1 MIDSDEEKPTQ
12 PKPTSAK
19 MTAIKQVAAKA
30 PPAPTSLVTKAPPL
44 AQDPAAEL
52 AALKA
57 KLADME
63 LQLAFAKVQKPTGS
77 PLSQKP
83 MFTPQVSKDSLQA
96 SGSESGGKKGE
107 PEATPEPVGSEPE
120 AANCEPGEEELALKF
135 DMSREEPWF
144 LSIFLETICAE
155 IGSSK
160 IIIGLQIWTLDHGNH
175 FCGNR

>member
-1 MIDSDEEKPTQ
+1 MIDSDEEKPAQ

-19 MTAIKQVAAKA
+19 MTAIKHVAAKA

-63 LQLAFAKVQKPTGS
+63 LQLAFAKVQQPTGS
-77 PLSQKP
+77 PPSQKP
-83 MFTPQVSKDSLQA
+83 MFTPKASTDSLQA
-96 SGSESGGKKGE
+96 SGSESGSKKE
-107 PEATPEPVGSEPE
+107 APEATPAPDGSEPE
-120 AANCEPGEEELALKF
+120 AANCEPGEEELALRF

-160 IIIGLQIWTLDHGNH
+160 IIVGLQIWTLD
-175 FCGNR
+175 CGNR